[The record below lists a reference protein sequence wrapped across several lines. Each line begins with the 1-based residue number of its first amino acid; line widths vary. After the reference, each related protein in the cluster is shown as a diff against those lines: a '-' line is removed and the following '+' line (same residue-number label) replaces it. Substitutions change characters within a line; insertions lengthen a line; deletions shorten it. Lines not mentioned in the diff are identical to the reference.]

1 MSNQNLEKP
10 MTPTSPLN
18 DLVADLDAEQLKS
31 LLLHLFLTTKNPA
44 FRANVKSWRKNQNL
58 PKTV

>member
-1 MSNQNLEKP
+1 MSKQDAEKT
-10 MTPTSPLN
+10 MTPTGPLN
-18 DLVADLDAEQLKS
+18 DLVADLDAEQLKA

-44 FRANVKSWRKNQNL
+44 FRANVKAWRKSQNL

>member
-1 MSNQNLEKP
+1 MSEQYSEQT
-10 MTPTSPLN
+10 MTPTSQLN
-18 DLVADLDAEQLKS
+18 DLVADLDAEQLKA

-44 FRANVKSWRKNQNL
+44 FRANIKSWRKSQNL

>member
-1 MSNQNLEKP
+1 MSEQYSEQT

-18 DLVADLDAEQLKS
+18 DLVADLDAEQLKA

-44 FRANVKSWRKNQNL
+44 FRANIKSWRKSQNL